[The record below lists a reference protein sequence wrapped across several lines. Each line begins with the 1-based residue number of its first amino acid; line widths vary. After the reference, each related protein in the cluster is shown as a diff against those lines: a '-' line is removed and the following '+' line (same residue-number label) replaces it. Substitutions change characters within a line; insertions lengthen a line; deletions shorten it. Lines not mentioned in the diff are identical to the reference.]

1 MVEELFRGEML
12 GLGQGGSKNGE
23 ALFSYPKPS
32 AGQIGLEFFAGNN
45 VTHGGNVGVALSCCQ
60 LGSGGL
66 GVAGRSLLWRG
77 VTGVA
82 AELLPTTSDAAAQA
96 QR

>member
-1 MVEELFRGEML
+1 ML
-12 GLGQGGSKNGE
+12 GLRQGGGKNGE
-23 ALFSYPKPS
+23 ALISYPEPS

-45 VTHGGNVGVALSCCQ
+45 VTHGGNVGA
-60 LGSGGL
+60 
-66 GVAGRSLLWRG
+66 AGRLGDGLLWGG

-82 AELLPTTSDAAAQA
+82 AELLPTTSDAAAEA

>member
-1 MVEELFRGEML
+1 ML
-12 GLGQGGSKNGE
+12 GLRQGGGKNGE
-23 ALFSYPKPS
+23 ALISYPEPS

-45 VTHGGNVGVALSCCQ
+45 VTHGGNVGAALSCCQ
-60 LGSGGL
+60 LGSGG
-66 GVAGRSLLWRG
+66 GGEAGRPGDGLLWGG

-82 AELLPTTSDAAAQA
+82 AELLPTTSDAAAEA